1 LAHPFI
7 LIAKPNTIKLLEDRG
22 LNYKFDFWNFEYDS
36 IQNHEERMDA
46 IKKFTSKVMEMSI
59 VELKD
64 FNNEYYHFAKQNYNK
79 LINDVYIKSVND
91 IWNKL

>member
-1 LAHPFI
+1 MS
-7 LIAKPNTIKLLEDRG
+7 
-22 LNYKFDFWNFEYDS
+22 FEYDS

-79 LINDVYIKSVND
+79 LINDWRIITIN
-91 IWNKL
+91 NFR